1 MLSPGLQT
9 SLTVQQYHKSFK
21 LCVSI
26 YPKKV
31 WWWRKNNPL
40 ALNIKSERTPVTET
54 MFKVCVE
61 WLFRLLCPLNLLNLK
76 PHLLYNQNK
85 LSLFFWSTNNYTLQD
100 NDPARHRTGHFIL
113 REAKPSGSDIH
124 FDLNVFFYLFH
135 QRDDESEFLR
145 AMRSKKWSLVKIIVW
160 VWTRAQAS
168 CLEELKVNI
177 NVKSVKF
184 DVSYF
189 FLPLQRSHSSS
200 GIITVSSN
208 HLLYSSTKTVDSCRA
223 DERMKMGER
232 HKEADRERERER
244 YLLSSPFDRHF
255 KKQDIITLSVS
266 DFIQTHSEH
275 FP

>member
-1 MLSPGLQT
+1 MFS
-9 SLTVQQYHKSFK
+9 
-21 LCVSI
+21 SI
-26 YPKKV
+26 YFI
-31 WWWRKNNPL
+31 R
-40 ALNIKSERTPVTET
+40 ET
-54 MFKVCVE
+54 
-61 WLFRLLCPLNLLNLK
+61 
-76 PHLLYNQNK
+76 
-85 LSLFFWSTNNYTLQD
+85 T
-100 NDPARHRTGHFIL
+100 
-113 REAKPSGSDIH
+113 
-124 FDLNVFFYLFH
+124 
-135 QRDDESEFLR
+135 R
-145 AMRSKKWSLVKIIVW
+145 ASSWEQWEVKKWCLVKIIVW

-177 NVKSVKF
+177 NVKSVTF

-208 HLLYSSTKTVDSCRA
+208 HLLYSITKTVDSCRA

-255 KKQDIITLSVS
+255 KKQDIIALSVS